1 MPGVVPS
8 ESGLERW
15 INRHWPLFSIAVLA
29 VAAGWIWM
37 SQPAS
42 RTLDSD
48 IPAPQQGFFA
58 PGFTLNTLAKEQ
70 VSLSSLKGKVVLI
83 NFWASWCS
91 PCKAEMPAIQATYQ
105 TYKDQG
111 LVVLGINATD
121 QDEASAARQFAQTQ
135 GLTFPLLADADGA
148 TFQLYQVQALPTSF
162 FVDRQGKIASVV
174 VGGPMAEALLRSRV
188 EALLKENP

>member
-1 MPGVVPS
+1 MFS
-8 ESGLERW
+8 LERW
-15 INRHWPLFSIAVLA
+15 INRHWSPFSIMILA
-29 VAAGWIWM
+29 ISAGWIWM
-37 SQPAS
+37 SRPVS
-42 RTLDSD
+42 RALDPG

-58 PGFTLNTLAKEQ
+58 PTFTLNTLDGEQ

-121 QDEASAARQFAQTQ
+121 QDEADAARQFAQAE
-135 GLTFPLLADADGA
+135 GLTFPLLADVSGT

-162 FVDRQGKIASVV
+162 FVDRQSKIVSVV
-174 VGGPMAEALLRSRV
+174 VGGPMAEALIRTRI
-188 EALLKENP
+188 ETLLKEKP